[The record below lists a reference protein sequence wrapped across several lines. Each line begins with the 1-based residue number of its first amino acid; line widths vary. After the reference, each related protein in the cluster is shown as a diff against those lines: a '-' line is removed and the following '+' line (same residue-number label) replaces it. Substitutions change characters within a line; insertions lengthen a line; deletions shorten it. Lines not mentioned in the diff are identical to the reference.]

1 MDLHGPAF
9 DALVAGRRE
18 WATADL
24 YRNPGPI
31 QFSGPCAGATTI
43 TLELLAG
50 GDGGDYVTRI
60 AAIRKALADVQE
72 RCRPGCSDAV
82 LKAAASS
89 TQTLLD
95 VLRLVSAKEEMAK

>member
-1 MDLHGPAF
+1 M
-9 DALVAGRRE
+9 
-18 WATADL
+18 
-24 YRNPGPI
+24 
-31 QFSGPCAGATTI
+31 
-43 TLELLAG
+43 
-50 GDGGDYVTRI
+50 TRI